1 MLARHATGSKDNLGT
16 PSHLKRYLNFAKE
29 GIPGANVLKLF
40 GPDGFFQFF
49 NKLERFVAAKYF

>member
-1 MLARHATGSKDNLGT
+1 LIGYIIIYDIITKLFIMDYH
-16 PSHLKRYLNFAKE
+16 PSQNRKWNS
-29 GIPGANVLKLF
+29 GANVLKLF